1 MKIKK
6 ISVESLFGIFNHEI
20 TLNTGDG
27 ITIIIGENGLGKTV
41 ILESINAFFDERY
54 HFFSDLEFSNFRFY
68 FDNGDVWELT
78 KKNDDGNT
86 ALFISKDSTLK
97 PARRIKT
104 HKIYLEDNIS
114 NKTYRGNNLSDFMT
128 LKERERTLHRKL
140 AMESGQSQTINNS
153 EKEFHRQ
160 ALAREL
166 FIREIYN
173 KQLDLDIP
181 MWFVEGIK
189 KVNVQL
195 IETQRIITAKESGSD
210 SYVNNLNKCS
220 KELKEMID
228 TATKE
233 SSLVSSLLDSTYPN
247 RLVRKLRQG
256 NVDSFEDLNIAL
268 AKLDERRK
276 KFSDAGLSVKISDSD
291 LLQIDENQRNLVNVL
306 KLYID
311 DSHQKLDPY
320 QDLLEKILLFKRIIN
335 KRFKHKTLQV
345 SRDDGLY
352 FQSTVISDAKN
363 EYAIIPHT
371 KLSSGEQHELILF
384 YKLIFNAKPNELILI
399 DEPELSLHISWQ
411 NKFINDLKDVTSIN
425 HIYIVIATHSPDII
439 DENWDLKVE
448 LKGIE

>member
-1 MKIKK
+1 MKIEK
-6 ISVESLFGIFNHEI
+6 ISVKSLFGIFDHEI
-20 TLNTGDG
+20 TLNSDDG

-41 ILESINAFFDERY
+41 ILESINAFFNNRY
-54 HFFSDLEFSNFRFY
+54 HFFLDLEFSNFRFY

-78 KKNDDGNT
+78 KNNDDGNA

-97 PARRIKT
+97 PTRRIKT
-104 HKIYLEDNIS
+104 HKIFSDDTIS
-114 NKTYRGNNLSDFMT
+114 SKAFRSNDLTELMT
-128 LKERERTLHRKL
+128 FKERKRTLHKEL
-140 AMESGQSQTINNS
+140 VTESYQSQSLNNVD
-153 EKEFHRQ
+153 KDLHRV
-160 ALAREL
+160 LARER
-166 FIREIYN
+166 FIMEMYN
-173 KQLDLDIP
+173 KQLKLDIP
-181 MWFVEGIK
+181 VWFVEGIQ

-220 KELKEMID
+220 QELKTMID

-233 SSLVSSLLDSTYPN
+233 SSIVSSTLDSTYPN
-247 RLVRKLRQG
+247 RLVKKLRQG

-268 AKLDERRK
+268 AKLDDRRN
-276 KFSDAGLSVKISDSD
+276 KFTDAGLSVKISDSD
-291 LLQIDENQRNLVNVL
+291 LLQIGENQRDLVNVL

-345 SRDDGLY
+345 SRDHGLY

-384 YKLIFNAKPNELILI
+384 YKLIFNSKSNELILI

-425 HIYIVIATHSPDII
+425 DIYIVIATHSPDII
-439 DENWDLKVE
+439 DDNWDLRVE

>member
-6 ISVESLFGIFNHEI
+6 ISVESLFGIFDHEI

-114 NKTYRGNNLSDFMT
+114 NKTYRGNNLSDLMI
-128 LKERERTLHRKL
+128 LKERERSLHRKL
-140 AMESGQSQTINNS
+140 AMESCQSQTINNS

-181 MWFVEGIK
+181 MWFIEGIK

-233 SSLVSSLLDSTYPN
+233 SSLVSSSLDSTYPN
-247 RLVRKLRQG
+247 
-256 NVDSFEDLNIAL
+256 
-268 AKLDERRK
+268 
-276 KFSDAGLSVKISDSD
+276 
-291 LLQIDENQRNLVNVL
+291 
-306 KLYID
+306 
-311 DSHQKLDPY
+311 
-320 QDLLEKILLFKRIIN
+320 
-335 KRFKHKTLQV
+335 
-345 SRDDGLY
+345 
-352 FQSTVISDAKN
+352 
-363 EYAIIPHT
+363 
-371 KLSSGEQHELILF
+371 
-384 YKLIFNAKPNELILI
+384 
-399 DEPELSLHISWQ
+399 
-411 NKFINDLKDVTSIN
+411 
-425 HIYIVIATHSPDII
+425 
-439 DENWDLKVE
+439 
-448 LKGIE
+448 